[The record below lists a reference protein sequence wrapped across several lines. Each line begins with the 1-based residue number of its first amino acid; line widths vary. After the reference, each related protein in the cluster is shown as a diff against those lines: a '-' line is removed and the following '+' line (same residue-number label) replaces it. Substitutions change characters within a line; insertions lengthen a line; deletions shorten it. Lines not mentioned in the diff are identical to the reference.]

1 MENYLYF
8 AAADVNTGGSTA
20 AREGLCV
27 PASSYIGAD
36 PVSLLIT
43 SFFFNSVEGTDG
55 GVIRVNLTHTS
66 GNNKAVIK
74 AFMAAMNANP
84 HSGGFVVMA
93 DSDVAGASKDSVYS
107 NVFTGLGVTTVAV
120 TEESTQAVLTATH
133 GAGMIAA
140 VPSSFGAPQTRRWTE
155 NGVIVTELKVDLT
168 GLTAHGATGG
178 DAIGLKAGAPNSY
191 LLQNVVADMG
201 IVFRTEMSCIEVP
214 VGCGTLLDIILV
226 LNSSGTLGYTDAAG
240 TTLGIDPAGDWAAGV
255 TKVNEGTPPTA
266 NHYYYLTEGTTDGD
280 DSVFTGGQFL
290 IRFYGHPVLA

>member
-55 GVIRVNLTHTS
+55 GVIRVNLTHAS

-74 AFMAAMNANP
+74 AFMATMNANP

-133 GAGMIAA
+133 GAGAIGT
-140 VPSSFGAPQTRRWTE
+140 SSFGAPQTRRWTE
-155 NGVIVTELKVDLT
+155 NGVIVTEIKVDLS
-168 GLTAHGATGG
+168 GLTAHGATAN
-178 DAIGLKAGAPNSY
+178 DVIGIKTAAPNAY
-191 LLQNVVADMG
+191 LIQNTVADMG
-201 IVFRTEMSCIEVP
+201 IIFRTEMSCLELPAGAGSLV
-214 VGCGTLLDIILV
+214 DINLV
-226 LNSSGTLGYTDAAG
+226 WASSGTLGYTEAGGTTYGINGGTSAAG
-240 TTLGIDPAGDWAAGV
+240 KTVVEEATL
-255 TKVNEGTPPTA
+255 PTA
-266 NHYYYLTEGTTDGD
+266 DHYAYLTEGTTDGD
-280 DSVFTGGQFL
+280 DTVFTAGQFL
-290 IRFYGHPVLA
+290 IRFYGHAVLA

>member
-107 NVFTGLGVTTVAV
+107 NVFTGLGVTTVAI

-133 GAGMIAA
+133 GAGAIGT
-140 VPSSFGAPQTRRWTE
+140 SSFGAPQTRRWTE
-155 NGVIVTELKVDLT
+155 NGVIVTEIKVDLT
-168 GLTAHGATGG
+168 GLTAHGATAN
-178 DAIGLKAGAPNSY
+178 DVIGIKAAAPNAY
-191 LLQNVVADMG
+191 LIQNTVADMG
-201 IVFRTEMSCIEVP
+201 IIFRTEMSCLELPAGAGSLV
-214 VGCGTLLDIILV
+214 DINLV
-226 LNSSGTLGYTDAAG
+226 WASSGTLGYSEAGGTTYGINGGTSAAG
-240 TTLGIDPAGDWAAGV
+240 KTVVEEATL
-255 TKVNEGTPPTA
+255 PTA
-266 NHYYYLTEGTTDGD
+266 DHYAYLTEGTTDGD
-280 DSVFTGGQFL
+280 DSVFTAGQFL

>member
-55 GVIRVNLTHTS
+55 GVIKVNLTHAS

-133 GAGMIAA
+133 GAGAIGT
-140 VPSSFGAPQTRRWTE
+140 SSFGAPQTRRWTE
-155 NGVIVTELKVDLT
+155 NGVIVTEIKVDLS
-168 GLTAHGATGG
+168 GLTAHGATAN
-178 DAIGLKAGAPNSY
+178 DVIGIKTDAPNAY
-191 LLQNVVADMG
+191 LIQNTVADMG
-201 IVFRTEMSCIEVP
+201 IIFRTEMSCLELP
-214 VGCGTLLDIILV
+214 AGAGTLVDINLV
-226 LNSSGTLGYTDAAG
+226 WASSGTLGYTEAGGTTYGINGGTSAAG
-240 TTLGIDPAGDWAAGV
+240 KTVVEEATL
-255 TKVNEGTPPTA
+255 PTA
-266 NHYYYLTEGTTDGD
+266 DHYAYLTEGTTDGD
-280 DSVFTGGQFL
+280 DSVFTAGQFL

>member
-1 MENYLYF
+1 MENFLYF

-36 PVSLLIT
+36 PVSLVLT

-55 GVIRVNLTHTS
+55 GVIRVNLSHTS

-84 HSGGFVVMA
+84 HSGNFVVMA
-93 DSDVAGASKDSVYS
+93 DSDVAGASKDSVYADT
-107 NVFTGLGVTTVAV
+107 FRGLGVTTVAV
-120 TEESTQAVLTATH
+120 TEESTQAVLPATH
-133 GAGMIAA
+133 GAGAIGT
-140 VPSSFGAPQTRRWTE
+140 SSFGAPQTRRWTE

-178 DAIGLKAGAPNSY
+178 DVIGIKAAAPDAY

-214 VGCGTLLDIILV
+214 AGAGTLLDIILV
-226 LNSSGTLGYTDAAG
+226 LNASATLGYTDAGG
-240 TTLGIDPAGDWAAGV
+240 TTLGIDPGGDWAAGV

>member
-55 GVIRVNLTHTS
+55 GVIRVNLTHAS

-74 AFMAAMNANP
+74 AFMATMNANP

-133 GAGMIAA
+133 GAGAIGT
-140 VPSSFGAPQTRRWTE
+140 SSFGAPQTRRWTE
-155 NGVIVTELKVDLT
+155 NGAIVTEIKVDIT
-168 GLTAHGATGG
+168 GLHCKGDAADDVIGLATG
-178 DAIGLKAGAPNSY
+178 AAY
-191 LLQNVVADMG
+191 LYRNVVADNG
-201 IVFRTEMSCIEVP
+201 VVFKQTVTCLELP
-214 VGCGTLLDIILV
+214 TQGTATITTDIDMNWNASAV
-226 LNSSGTLGYTDAAG
+226 LAMDGAAG
-240 TTLGIDPAGDWAAGV
+240 TSELNMATLVAGEIFEFDVPAL
-255 TKVNEGTPPTA
+255 TA
-266 NHYYYLTEGTTDGD
+266 NDYLYLTEGDGAATTGVY
-280 DSVFTGGQFL
+280 SGGQYI
-290 IRFYGHPVLA
+290 IRLYGHALLA